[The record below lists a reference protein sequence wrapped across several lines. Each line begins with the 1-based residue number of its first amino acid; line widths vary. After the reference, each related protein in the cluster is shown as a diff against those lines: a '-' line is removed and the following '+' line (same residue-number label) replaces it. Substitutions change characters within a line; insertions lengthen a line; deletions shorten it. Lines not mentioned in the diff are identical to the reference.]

1 MVGRGLQCA
10 GRKCEGAG
18 LPHTWRSRHDPRMD
32 SIEQRDRVDAAAAG
46 VMVVLCAMWG
56 LQQVSVKVALAGG
69 LPPLLQAGLRSL
81 VAAVCVIAWTLVRHG
96 RGALRRLLRVDA
108 SLKPGLAIGLVFG
121 VEFLSLYPGVKLTTA
136 SRAVLFLY
144 TAPFF
149 TALGAHLFLP
159 NERLRPRQALGLI
172 VAFGGV
178 AAAFA
183 HGLLHGGGSIAG
195 DALCALSAMLWAV
208 LTLTIKASPAL
219 GQAGSAKVLLYQLG
233 GSAVVLLAGASVSG
247 EMSRWPEATWLAWA
261 AFGYQAVPVAFG
273 SYLAY
278 FWLVL
283 IYPAGRL
290 SGFTFLTP
298 VFGVTFG
305 ALLLGE
311 AVGPALF
318 AGIVAIAIGLHLL
331 NASPPSRPVPRRVSA

>member
-1 MVGRGLQCA
+1 MN
-10 GRKCEGAG
+10 
-18 LPHTWRSRHDPRMD
+18 

-69 LPPLLQAGLRSL
+69 LPPLLQAGLRSV
-81 VAAVCVIAWTLVRHG
+81 VAAVCVVAWICLQHG
-96 RGALRRLLRVDA
+96 PAAVRRLLRVDA
-108 SLKPGLAIGLVFG
+108 SVWPGMAIGLVFG
-121 VEFLSLYPGVKLTTA
+121 AEFLALYPGVKLTTA

-159 NERLRPRQALGLI
+159 GERLRLRQAVGLL

-183 HGLLHGGGSIAG
+183 QGLVSGGGSMAG
-195 DALCALSAMLWAV
+195 DALCALSAVLWAV

-233 GSAVVLLAGASVSG
+233 GSAVVLLVAASVSG
-247 EMSRWPEATWLAWA
+247 ETGRWPEATWLAWA
-261 AFGYQAVPVAFG
+261 AFAYQAVPVAFG

-311 AVGPALF
+311 SLGPALF

-331 NASPPSRPVPRRVSA
+331 NAPAPSRAVPAGRLSA